1 MNTTKRSEMRNIKKN
16 NREILYKLLYF
27 VTAIYPIWFLWRPKT
42 NDHVNQWFA
51 SALAGLYIVDTALYY
66 LIHSKRRAYLF
77 YAARDIVLSFTLAT
91 CLTLGVLQIVI
102 SHPRPNFKDNKNGI
116 LESEQDANILSG
128 WLILFMT
135 LIVRDQL
142 KLHRDNVFKTDAKI
156 DSKLFTLDWLNI
168 MSAAFVIIYTIV
180 LIVTHCQNFANG
192 CHDPN
197 LKATKI

>member
-1 MNTTKRSEMRNIKKN
+1 
-16 NREILYKLLYF
+16 
-27 VTAIYPIWFLWRPKT
+27 
-42 NDHVNQWFA
+42 
-51 SALAGLYIVDTALYY
+51 
-66 LIHSKRRAYLF
+66 
-77 YAARDIVLSFTLAT
+77 
-91 CLTLGVLQIVI
+91 
-102 SHPRPNFKDNKNGI
+102 
-116 LESEQDANILSG
+116 
-128 WLILFMT
+128 LFMT

-197 LKATKI
+197 LNATKI